1 MYQPKTYP
9 EEPCFHIGYGFK
21 NPALCRVNGVLY
33 SYCCL
38 CKTYIGNEYD
48 TNWYKLIKQEYCDS
62 CRLKV
67 QTEQNSNRQ
76 KKFRKKNKQEK
87 SYCEIRMH
95 YCKMKIDCCVKWL
108 LHCVTIWS
116 SLSNNNYDKRGVV

>member
-87 SYCEIRMH
+87 
-95 YCKMKIDCCVKWL
+95 KL
-108 LHCVTIWS
+108 LRNQNA
-116 SLSNNNYDKRGVV
+116 LLQDENRLLREMVVVLRDDLEQLKQQQL